1 MKILLVNKYHYF
13 RGGSETYYFGL
24 ADALVEAG
32 HEVVFFAMQDER
44 NVPCAQSAYFV
55 SNVDFNGHLSAKEKV
70 RTAARIIYSMEAR
83 EKMERLI
90 ADERPDI
97 VHINLFHRVLTASV
111 VDAAKKYGV
120 PVVLTMHDLNCICP
134 NHTMLNHGKICEQC
148 LRGNYLHCVQN
159 VCFKE
164 SRAKC
169 AIAAAE
175 SAFNRISGLY
185 NKIDAYITPSE
196 FYRKK
201 LLESGITEKPVIHM
215 KNFLPPETEYGWQ
228 ETRGD
233 YVLYY
238 GRLSEEKGIMTL
250 IDAVGLMPG
259 MRLKIAGAGPEKEKI
274 LKKIRDCGLENRISL
289 EGFRSGSAL
298 LEYIDG
304 AECVVVPSEWYE
316 ASGYT
321 ACEAQARGKPVV
333 ASDMGG
339 LPENIADGVTGFIYH
354 ADCGGSPSTV
364 VSCMEAIWKIH
375 SMDNAQYKRMS
386 MAAVENARRL
396 FSCGNYMEKLGKLY
410 AGLIQENGRNNG

>member
-24 ADALVEAG
+24 ADALAEAG
-32 HEVVFFAMQDER
+32 HEVIFFAMQDKR

-55 SNVDFNGHLSAKEKV
+55 SNVDFNGRLSAKEKV

-134 NHTMLNHGKICEQC
+134 NHTMLDHGKVCEQC

-215 KNFLPPETEYGWQ
+215 KNFLPRGTEYGWRGI
-228 ETRGD
+228 RGD

-274 LKKIRDCGLENRISL
+274 LKKIRDCGLEDRVSL

-298 LEYIDG
+298 LKYIDG

-354 ADCGGSPSTV
+354 ADCGESPSTA

-410 AGLIQENGRNNG
+410 TGLIQENGRNNG